1 LPKAIPSIYGLQQ
14 HFLQGLCGERRGAS
28 LGGFLGD
35 QLGKVF
41 ASRAN
46 DNRAVLC
53 GLRLLLGGLGTD
65 LVR

>member
-1 LPKAIPSIYGLQQ
+1 M
-14 HFLQGLCGERRGAS
+14 RRGAS
-28 LGGFLGD
+28 LGGFLGA

-46 DNRAVLC
+46 DNCAVLC
-53 GLRLLLGGLGTD
+53 GLRLPLGGLGTD